1 MKTYAKAPR
10 LFLDSP
16 LIENSVISIDDAQG
30 HYLGNVLRLQDGN
43 PVRVFNG
50 GDGEWIGIFTKE
62 SKKKASLTLTDK
74 IRNQKNTVEC
84 HLIFAPIK
92 KTRMDFLIEKAVEL
106 GVTHLHPVL
115 TQNTEVRK
123 IKEDR
128 IKAQIIE
135 AAEQC
140 ERLDIPKIL
149 TLISIEKCLREWN
162 YSSHIAF
169 AIERYDTDKTIA
181 HMGTRT
187 VLIGPEGGFT
197 VEETNKIL
205 SYQTVIPT
213 TLGERILRA
222 ETAALT
228 ALAQMNLCGKDIDT
242 GHSTNEH

>member
-1 MKTYAKAPR
+1 MKTYDKAPR

-16 LIENSVISIDDAQG
+16 LTENFIATLEEAQS

-50 GDGEWIGIFTKE
+50 RDGEWIGSFTRE
-62 SKKKASLTLTDK
+62 SKKKAALTLTDK
-74 IRNQKNTVEC
+74 LKNQKNTMEC

-92 KTRMDFLIEKAVEL
+92 KTRMDFLVEKAVEL

-128 IKAQIIE
+128 IRAQIIE

-140 ERLDIPKIL
+140 ERLDIPVVLPIIPL
-149 TLISIEKCLREWN
+149 EKCLKEWN

-169 AIERYDTDKTIA
+169 AIERYETDKTIEHINA
-181 HMGTRT
+181 RT
-187 VLIGPEGGFT
+187 VLVGPEGGFT
-197 VEETNKIL
+197 SEETDKIL
-205 SYQTVIPT
+205 SYETVVPT

-222 ETAALT
+222 ETAALS
-228 ALAQMNLCGKDIDT
+228 ALAQMNLCGKDVDT
-242 GHSTNEH
+242 SYSTNEH